1 MSKYLD
7 TDGEWDDGRWW
18 LEMVGSASWCDDEL
32 VSVDDGMMASPFD
45 VSSLENSVLTIPLN
59 NILKALSLYSCGVA
73 GSKLMVGDVIVM
85 LLLLSI

>member
-7 TDGEWDDGRWW
+7 IDGEWDDGRWW
-18 LEMVGSASWCDDEL
+18 LEMIGSASWYDDEL

-73 GSKLMVGDVIVM
+73 GSKLMVGISMM
-85 LLLLSI
+85 LLLLSL